1 MKEEDLKKP
10 ALKQA
15 VSIHRLRQIKIDRLS
30 MSYKFEE
37 AFGNPQSRGVWF
49 VWGSSG
55 SGKSSFVMQLIKDL
69 AVRFKSFYNLL
80 EEDYDD
86 ASFIERTELFQMDHV
101 ASNFSVQGY
110 KYEELIEHLEKK
122 ASAKVVVID
131 SATYFFK
138 NFAQYL
144 ELKRKYKDKIF
155 IITGHAQGA
164 NPRSDLEKDIMYDA
178 YMKIRVDAFCAY
190 GKGRSTGRNGGK
202 FIIYKEKYEELM
214 GAQD

>member
-1 MKEEDLKKP
+1 
-10 ALKQA
+10 
-15 VSIHRLRQIKIDRLS
+15 

-37 AFGNPQSRGVWF
+37 AFGRPQSRGIWF
-49 VWGSSG
+49 VWGGSA
-55 SGKSSFVMQLIKDL
+55 SGKSSFVMQLLKEL
-69 AVRFKSFYNLL
+69 AVKNKSFYNLL

-110 KYEELIEHLEKK
+110 TFEELNEHLDKK

-144 ELKRKYKDKIF
+144 ELKRKYKDKTF

-164 NPRSDLEKDIMYDA
+164 NPRSELEKDIMYDA

-190 GKGRSTGRNGGK
+190 CKGRSIGRNGGK
-202 FIIYKEKYEELM
+202 FIIYKKKYEELM